1 MTERELREIKRR
13 FRPERS
19 NIAKIVGCFVN
30 ENKQII
36 YRIDQAIEFSDS
48 VVSERLLATMKKTL
62 SGSLGTNLTD
72 ISFST
77 KQVLESD
84 EHKLLMKLRET
95 RLKDSDTLEV
105 FYSKVIDSLSLEG
118 NYVILLAN
126 DVYDVFDYGKDGE
139 KGESGETFSYLI
151 SAICPV
157 KNMPEALAFKE
168 SDSLFHSLSV
178 SGILSSPEL
187 GFMFPAFDDRK
198 TNIYNALYY
207 TKSLS
212 ENYPEFTKNIFAA
225 EAKMPPKMQKAA
237 FDGCIS
243 DALENECSYE
253 VIRSV
258 HAQISEMVEAH
269 KESKDPEPLTITKAT
284 VKTVLENCGIAEEKI
299 EKLDTSFDESFGKNA
314 ELSPKNIISTKKF
327 ELETPEVKIKVDP
340 EHRDLVS
347 TQVINNV
354 KYVMIRVEGAI
365 EVNGINISI
374 ED

>member
-105 FYSKVIDSLSLEG
+105 FYSKVIDSLSFEG

-258 HAQISEMVEAH
+258 HAQISEMVQAH

-284 VKTVLENCGIAEEKI
+284 VKTVLENCGRGEEKI
-299 EKLDTSFDESFGKNA
+299 EKLDASFDESFGKNA